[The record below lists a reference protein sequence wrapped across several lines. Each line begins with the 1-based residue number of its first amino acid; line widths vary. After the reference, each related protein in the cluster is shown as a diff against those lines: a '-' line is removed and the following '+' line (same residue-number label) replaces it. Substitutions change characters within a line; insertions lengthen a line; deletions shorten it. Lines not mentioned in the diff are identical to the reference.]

1 MIVKPTSPRVRQRR
15 SSHSPGRD
23 WVLEL
28 EIALPAVDPERLLSE
43 CEEFLVDDTA
53 GRSIGV
59 VDVIETGANGLVTGL
74 LVAGG
79 WFGRRKLRVDV
90 GAIDSLLPA
99 ERRIIVCEAVSRG
112 LGARPG

>member
-1 MIVKPTSPRVRQRR
+1 
-15 SSHSPGRD
+15 
-23 WVLEL
+23 VLEL
-28 EIALPAVDPERLLSE
+28 EIALPSVDPERLLRE
-43 CEEFLVDDTA
+43 CEGFLVDDTA

-59 VDVIETGANGLVTGL
+59 VDGIETLGANGLVTGL

-112 LGARPG
+112 FGTRPG